1 MTRSPL
7 LLACLLAA
15 AASGVTIAVPDAA
28 EARQATSPSADAPQ
42 PTTAPATSP
51 APASPPAETPATP
64 TPSPTTGQT
73 PPSTP
78 SASGAATSA
87 TPPAPP
93 PSVPLAAD
101 ALAVRPGHYRLDPE
115 HGKIT
120 WSVNHLG
127 FSTYTGQ
134 FPGVAADLVIDPHD
148 LSKTALTA
156 TVDLGSV
163 DTANPKLDA
172 NLKDEGF
179 FDAAKFPQA
188 TFKSTKV
195 TVTGPRTARIDGA
208 LTLRGRTSPIVISAT
223 FNNAGVDPV
232 DKQYTVG
239 FDGAAIIRRSTFGV
253 SQYVPLVGDD
263 VLVRIEGEFKPA
275 S

>member
-1 MTRSPL
+1 M
-7 LLACLLAA
+7 
-15 AASGVTIAVPDAA
+15 
-28 EARQATSPSADAPQ
+28 
-42 PTTAPATSP
+42 
-51 APASPPAETPATP
+51 
-64 TPSPTTGQT
+64 
-73 PPSTP
+73 
-78 SASGAATSA
+78 
-87 TPPAPP
+87 
-93 PSVPLAAD
+93 PLAAE
-101 ALAVRPGHYRLDPE
+101 ALAVRPGRYRLDPD

-127 FSTYTGQ
+127 FSTYVGQ
-134 FPGVAADLVIDPHD
+134 FPGVSADLVLDPKN
-148 LSKTALTA
+148 LAKTTLNA
-156 TVDLGSV
+156 TVDLATV

-172 NLKDEGF
+172 HLKEEGF
-179 FDAAKFPQA
+179 FDSAKFPQA
-188 TFKSTKV
+188 TFKSTRV
-195 TVTGPRTARIDGA
+195 TVTGPRTARIDGD
-208 LTLRGRTSPIVISAT
+208 LTLRGKTSPIVISAT